1 VARPRR
7 SAGQAVVDTEHH
19 LIVTHEVTNKG
30 SDRSQLAEMAK
41 KAKEVFGTDELDAVA
56 DRGYFNST
64 EILACDQ
71 AGIKVTL
78 PKPSTSGAKS
88 KGRFG
93 KQDFRYG
100 TDEDVYICPAG
111 NRLTYR
117 YTREEGGLN
126 LRRYWTD
133 FCPRCSLK
141 ARCTTGKERR
151 IGRCPAFDR
160 TGYILV

>member
-19 LIVTHEVTNKG
+19 LIVTHEVTNMG

-41 KAKEVFGTDELDAVA
+41 KAKEVFGPDELDAVA

-133 FCPRCSLK
+133 LCPRCSLK
-141 ARCTTGKERR
+141 AQSTTGKERR
-151 IGRCPAFDR
+151 IGRWEHEEVLEA
-160 TGYILV
+160 VQ